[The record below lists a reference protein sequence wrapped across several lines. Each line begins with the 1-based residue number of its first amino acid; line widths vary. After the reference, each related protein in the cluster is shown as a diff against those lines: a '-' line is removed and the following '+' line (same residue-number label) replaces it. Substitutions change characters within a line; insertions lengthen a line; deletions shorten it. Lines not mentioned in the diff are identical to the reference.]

1 MDTQSRRPGL
11 LRGKVSR
18 ARAFCESVT
27 RPRLSKQSPLHR
39 KPTSVTDALT
49 DDVLRANA
57 RDSEFFSLVYRTYA
71 SQVLGYLTAR
81 GVEDPEA
88 VMQDVFLAVLPRL
101 ETVSGG
107 VQGLRTFIFSVAHA
121 RMVDD
126 HRRQSRAP
134 AKLPFDAELDL
145 REESSAEAE
154 ALERVSPSEV
164 LGLLQGL
171 LDEQKEVL
179 TLRIIGG
186 LTVDQVAA
194 VMGKSPGAVKQL
206 QRRAL
211 NRLREET
218 SVKEYVAP

>member
-1 MDTQSRRPGL
+1 M
-11 LRGKVSR
+11 
-18 ARAFCESVT
+18 
-27 RPRLSKQSPLHR
+27 
-39 KPTSVTDALT
+39 TDVLT
-49 DDVLRANA
+49 DDVLRAGA
-57 RDSEFFSLVYRTYA
+57 RDPELFSLVYRTYA

-88 VMQDVFLAVLPRL
+88 VMQEVFLAVLPRL

-107 VQGLRTFIFSVAHA
+107 VPGLRTFLFSVAHA

-126 HRRQSRAP
+126 HRRQSRTP
-134 AKLPFDAELDL
+134 VKLPFDAELDL

-154 ALERVSPSEV
+154 ALQHVSPAEV
-164 LGLLQGL
+164 LGLLQKVL
-171 LDEQKEVL
+171 QDDQREVL

-194 VMGKSPGAVKQL
+194 VMGKSSGAVKQL

-211 NRLREET
+211 SRLREE
-218 SVKEYVAP
+218 SAVKEYVAQ

>member
-1 MDTQSRRPGL
+1 M
-11 LRGKVSR
+11 
-18 ARAFCESVT
+18 
-27 RPRLSKQSPLHR
+27 
-39 KPTSVTDALT
+39 TDALT
-49 DDVLRANA
+49 EDVLRAGA
-57 RDSEFFSLVYRTYA
+57 RDPELFSIVYRTYA

-88 VMQDVFLAVLPRL
+88 VMQEVFLAVLPRL

-107 VQGLRTFIFSVAHA
+107 VPGLRTFLFSVAHA

-126 HRRQSRAP
+126 HRRQSRTP
-134 AKLPFDAELDL
+134 MKLPFDAELDQ

-154 ALERVSPSEV
+154 ALDHVSPAEV
-164 LGLLQGL
+164 LGLLQKVL
-171 LDEQKEVL
+171 LDDQREVL

-194 VMGKSPGAVKQL
+194 VMGKSAGAVKQL

-211 NRLREET
+211 SRLREE
-218 SVKEYVAP
+218 SAVREYVAQ

>member
-1 MDTQSRRPGL
+1 M
-11 LRGKVSR
+11 
-18 ARAFCESVT
+18 
-27 RPRLSKQSPLHR
+27 
-39 KPTSVTDALT
+39 TDALT

-57 RDSEFFSLVYRTYA
+57 GDSEFFSRVYRTYA

-134 AKLPFDAELDL
+134 AKLPFDADLDL
-145 REESSAEAE
+145 REESSAEAQ
-154 ALERVSPSEV
+154 ALERV
-164 LGLLQGL
+164 
-171 LDEQKEVL
+171 
-179 TLRIIGG
+179 
-186 LTVDQVAA
+186 
-194 VMGKSPGAVKQL
+194 
-206 QRRAL
+206 
-211 NRLREET
+211 
-218 SVKEYVAP
+218 